1 MISFITAHKYCT
13 YIHVYIYMY
22 NAHLFVEIT
31 LPSIS
36 PPHYL
41 LPCVQDGF
49 NTPLTIATGLFKE
62 TAKRTVSLLLQA
74 GALANGHPRSA
85 VRPLVAAASRG
96 HVDTMELLLSAGA
109 DVNLANKV
117 RASVRVTPYEL
128 VHVGCDGLLH
138 IQCTCTCKCIAN
150 VLGG

>member
-1 MISFITAHKYCT
+1 MIPLLPTNTVHIYMCT
-13 YIHVYIYMY
+13 YIYMY
-22 NAHLFVEIT
+22 NTHLFVEIT

-49 NTPLTIATGLFKE
+49 NTPLTIATGLLKE

-74 GALANGHPRSA
+74 GASANGHPQSA

-96 HVDTMELLLSAGA
+96 HVDTVELLLSAGA
-109 DVNLANKV
+109 NVNLANKV
-117 RASVRVTPYEL
+117 SESPHMSL
-128 VHVGCDGLLH
+128 
-138 IQCTCTCKCIAN
+138 CIYM
-150 VLGG
+150 